1 MGTNLK
7 NVAKSKLI
15 YNHRLTDHEVELMRV
30 LHEEFP
36 QGHPQ
41 HVGYRKLV
49 KIFGCSY
56 TYTANICRYRRRVAG
71 L

>member
-1 MGTNLK
+1 
-7 NVAKSKLI
+7 
-15 YNHRLTDHEVELMRV
+15 MRV